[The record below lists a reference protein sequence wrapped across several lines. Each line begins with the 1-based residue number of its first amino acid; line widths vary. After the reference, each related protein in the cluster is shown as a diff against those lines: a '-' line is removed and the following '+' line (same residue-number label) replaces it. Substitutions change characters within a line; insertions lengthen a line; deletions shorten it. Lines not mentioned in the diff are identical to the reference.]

1 MITIGFSSHHVEALP
16 FAREQMERHQTI
28 ILEEPPSPSFG
39 QMLGGTMPLD
49 DYLLEL
55 DSGFPEFD
63 RRMHRLLIEFHRQ
76 GKRILQ
82 VEPYL
87 ERLLEVH
94 ELFAVGET
102 PDAVLGMTELRDV
115 YLAEKHAT
123 GALISFYALSMKAP
137 FEDVVEGVK
146 RFARADA
153 MRLLLRERLRAR
165 AIAELVRPGEST
177 YVEAG
182 YIHYP
187 LYRFLRQEIRE
198 RQEIRVVFLLEPMVR
213 KLGGKRRNLGPG
225 DILTLHYAF
234 DNKLPGA
241 SASLLAARSLIYIK
255 LINKQ
260 ELLPEESEA
269 PHSEDEVMVNRIV
282 DRLDFEQCRDLFD
295 RIRLA
300 DRRKAL
306 ELTRAFIK
314 ESM

>member
-1 MITIGFSSHHVEALP
+1 MITIGFSSHHVETLP

-39 QMLGGTMPLD
+39 RMLDGTMPLD

-63 RRMHRLLIEFHRQ
+63 RRMHQFLIEFHRR

-87 ERLLEVH
+87 ERLLQVH
-94 ELFAVGET
+94 ELFADGNPPE
-102 PDAVLGMTELRDV
+102 AVLGMTELREV

-123 GALISFYALSMKAP
+123 GVLISFYALSMKAP
-137 FEDVVEGVK
+137 FEEVVDGVK

-153 MRLLLRERLRAR
+153 MRLVLRERLRAR
-165 AIAELVRPGEST
+165 AIAELMRPGEST

-187 LYRFLRQEIRE
+187 LYRFLRQELGGRE
-198 RQEIRVVFLLEPMVR
+198 KIQVVFLLEPVVR

-225 DILTLHYAF
+225 DVLTLHYALR
-234 DNKLPGA
+234 NTLPGDE
-241 SASLLAARSLIYIK
+241 ASLLAARSLIYIK
-255 LINKQ
+255 LINKE
-260 ELLPEESEA
+260 ELLPGESEA
-269 PHSEDEVMVNRIV
+269 PHSEDEVMVNRLV
-282 DRLDFEQCRDLFD
+282 DSLDLPRCRHLFD

-306 ELTRAFIK
+306 EITRAFTK

>member
-1 MITIGFSSHHVEALP
+1 
-16 FAREQMERHQTI
+16 MERHQTI
-28 ILEEPPSPSFG
+28 ILEEPPSPGFA
-39 QMLGGTMPLD
+39 QMLDGTMPLD

-63 RRMHRLLIEFHRQ
+63 RQMHRLLIELHRQ

-87 ERLLEVH
+87 ERLLEIH
-94 ELFAVGET
+94 ELFADGET

-123 GALISFYALSMKAP
+123 GSLISFYALSMGAP
-137 FEDVVEGVK
+137 FEEVVAGVK
-146 RFARADA
+146 HFARADA
-153 MRLLLRERLRAR
+153 VRLVLRERLRAR
-165 AIAELVRPGEST
+165 AVAGLVRPGDST

-187 LYRFLRQEIRE
+187 LYRFLRQEMGRRE
-198 RQEIRVVFLLEPMVR
+198 TIRVVFLLDPVVR

-234 DNKLPGA
+234 DNKLPEV
-241 SASLLAARSLIYIK
+241 SARLLAARSLIYIK
-255 LINKQ
+255 LINKE
-260 ELLPEESEA
+260 ELLPGEIEA

-282 DRLDFEQCRDLFD
+282 DRLDFEQCRALFD

-300 DRRKAL
+300 DRRTAL
-306 ELTRAFIK
+306 ELTRAFTK
-314 ESM
+314 ETM